1 MKLYQKYLITIGV
14 GLLIALLVA
23 VSEKIFY
30 LRDYTQIIEAL
41 IDIFFVPGALIFGFG
56 ILVVATNGGTF
67 DMLVYGIAR
76 FASLFK
82 KEHNNVKFKTYYEYI
97 SSKHETDRPFVYL
110 VVVGLVFII
119 ISIIF
124 IFISPNF
131 GDYFNK

>member
-1 MKLYQKYLITIGV
+1 MRLYQKYLITIGV
-14 GLLIALLVA
+14 AVVIGLLVA
-23 VSEKIFY
+23 VSEKIFF
-30 LRDYTQIIEAL
+30 LRDTTEIIEAL

-97 SSKHETDRPFVYL
+97 SAKHQTDRPFSYL
-110 VVVGLVFII
+110 VIVGLVFIL
-119 ISIIF
+119 ISVIF
-124 IFISPNF
+124 IFVSPNF
-131 GDYFNK
+131 GTYFD